1 MPDNFE
7 SQRQQLQNMLDKVT
21 DQVKASAESAQKE
34 VKNVGDLAEASKR
47 AVDELLIAQGEL
59 KNRVQSMEQAFAA
72 ADEGKVKIQHNSA
85 GAIVVNSAELEAF
98 AGGRGGRSSV
108 TVQLGGGFGVFNGTP
123 DSNAI
128 VSTITG
134 GKLYAPERDNTIHGQ
149 GQCRLTVRDL
159 LSKGRIS
166 TGAYEFVRET
176 AFTNNAAGVKENPSN
191 DKPQSKSEFAL
202 VNEPVAT
209 IAHWMRA
216 SKQILADAPA
226 LQSFIDGK
234 LRYGL
239 AVKEEAQLLKGA
251 GAAYQQLNGI
261 YTQATAFV
269 PASGA
274 APSGWQLIDT
284 LRMALLQSELAC
296 YQADGIVM
304 SPQDWAGIELLK
316 DGEYR
321 YLVGN
326 PFGSITPVLW
336 GRSVVSSKAL
346 DPGEWVV
353 GAFGEQA
360 QLLDREDATVTISLE
375 DRDNFVRNMVT
386 ILAEQREVLAVY
398 QPAAFIKNA
407 A

>member
-1 MPDNFE
+1 MSDNFE
-7 SQRQQLQNMLDKVT
+7 TQRQQLQNMLDKVT
-21 DQVKASAESAQKE
+21 DQVKASAEAAHKE

-47 AVDELLIAQGEL
+47 SVDELLIAQGEL

-72 ADEGKVKIQHNSA
+72 ADEGKAKIQHTSA
-85 GAIVVNSAELEAF
+85 GAIVVNSEELEAF
-98 AGGRGGRSSV
+98 AGGRGGKSSV
-108 TVQLGGGFGVFNGTP
+108 TVSLNGGFSVFNAA
-123 DSNAI
+123 DANAI
-128 VSTITG
+128 TSATTNGKTI
-134 GKLYAPERDNTIHGQ
+134 YAPDRDNTIRGL

-159 LSKGRIS
+159 LNKGRTGS
-166 TGAYEFVRET
+166 GAYEFVKE
-176 AFTNNAAGVKENPSN
+176 AVFTNNAASVKENPTN
-191 DKPQSKSEFAL
+191 DKPQSKSTFTL
-202 VNEPVAT
+202 VNEPVVT

-216 SKQILADAPA
+216 SKQILSDAPA

-239 AVKEEAQLLKGA
+239 AVVEETQLLKGT
-251 GAAYQQLNGI
+251 GATYQQLNGL

-326 PFGSITPVLW
+326 PFGSMTPVIW
-336 GRSVVSSKAL
+336 GRSVVTSKAL
-346 DPGEWVV
+346 AAGEWLV

-407 A
+407 